1 MQTTEDTIIIQKT
14 RELCQTLLEQPE
26 FTSIRQRLDTF
37 MADEDAKSQYQLLNE
52 KGEFLTF
59 KQKQG
64 QPLGDEEVAEFEGL
78 RQRFLNNPVAQGF
91 LDAQQEMHQ
100 IQESVGAYVG
110 KTFELGR
117 VPESE
122 DFDSG
127 SCGPSCGCSH

>member
-14 RELCQTLLEQPE
+14 RELCQTLLDQPE
-26 FTSIRQRLDTF
+26 FTSIRQRMDTF
-37 MADEDAKSQYQLLNE
+37 MSDEEAKAQYQSLNE

-64 QPLGDEEVAEFEGL
+64 QPLADEEVAEFEGL
-78 RQRFLNNPVAQGF
+78 RQKFLNNPVAQGF

-127 SCGPSCGCSH
+127 SCGPSCGCGH

>member
-14 RELCQTLLEQPE
+14 RELCQSLLEQPE
-26 FTSIRQRLDTF
+26 FTSIRQRMDSF
-37 MADEDAKSQYQLLNE
+37 MGDEDAKSQYQLLNE

-64 QPLGDEEVAEFEGL
+64 LPLADEEVAEFEGL
-78 RQRFLNNPVAQGF
+78 RQKFLNSPVAQGF

>member
-14 RELCQTLLEQPE
+14 RELCQTLLDQPE
-26 FTSIRQRLDTF
+26 FTSIRQRMDSF
-37 MADEDAKSQYQLLNE
+37 MADEGAKSQYQLLNE

-64 QPLGDEEVAEFEGL
+64 QPLGDEEVAEFETL
-78 RQRFLNNPVAQGF
+78 RQKFLNNPVAQGF

-122 DFDSG
+122 DFESG

>member
-26 FTSIRQRLDTF
+26 FTSIRQRMDSF
-37 MADEDAKSQYQLLNE
+37 MGDEEAKSQYQLLNE

-64 QPLGDEEVAEFEGL
+64 LPLADEEVAEFEGL
-78 RQRFLNNPVAQGF
+78 RQKFLNNPVAQGF

>member
-14 RELCQTLLEQPE
+14 RELCQTLLDQPE
-26 FTSIRQRLDTF
+26 FTSIRQRMDTF
-37 MADEDAKSQYQLLNE
+37 MSDEEAKSQYQSLNE

-64 QPLGDEEVAEFEGL
+64 QPLADEEVAEFEGL
-78 RQRFLNNPVAQGF
+78 RQKFLNNPVAQGF

-127 SCGPSCGCSH
+127 SCGPSCGCGH

>member
-14 RELCQTLLEQPE
+14 RELCQTLLDQPE
-26 FTSIRQRLDTF
+26 FASIRQRMDTF

-64 QPLGDEEVAEFEGL
+64 QPLADEEVAEFEGL
-78 RQRFLNNPVAQGF
+78 RQKFLNNPVAQGF

>member
-14 RELCQTLLEQPE
+14 RELCQTLLDQPE
-26 FTSIRQRLDTF
+26 FTSIRQRMDSF
-37 MADEDAKSQYQLLNE
+37 MGDEDAKSQYQLLNE

-64 QPLGDEEVAEFEGL
+64 LPLADEEVAEFEGL
-78 RQRFLNNPVAQGF
+78 RQKFLNNPVAQGF

>member
-14 RELCQTLLEQPE
+14 RELCQSLLEQPE
-26 FTSIRQRLDTF
+26 FTSIRQRMDTF
-37 MADEDAKSQYQLLNE
+37 MSDEEAKSQYQSLNE

-64 QPLGDEEVAEFEGL
+64 QPLADEEVAEFEGL
-78 RQRFLNNPVAQGF
+78 RQKFLNNPVAQGF

>member
-14 RELCQTLLEQPE
+14 RELCQTLIEQPE
-26 FTSIRQRLDTF
+26 FTSIRQRMDSF
-37 MADEDAKSQYQLLNE
+37 MADEGAKSQYQLLNE

-64 QPLGDEEVAEFEGL
+64 QPLADEEVAEFERL
-78 RQRFLNNPVAQGF
+78 RQKFLNNPVAQGF

-122 DFDSG
+122 DFESG